1 MPSNMQMQSI
11 SGIITQIHVTIEEVP
26 PALVGASINV
36 IDDKVYVFAGRL
48 ATSRKMTNY
57 LYILDLNTLC
67 WTRHI
72 PPPDSDSPPK
82 ARYFHSASVYKNQL
96 IIFGGMGHSRI
107 SSEGLCVL
115 DDVAVL
121 DIDTM
126 CWKKQ
131 SIQPSLYS
139 PQARYAHLSSIAED
153 RLLIVGGQDLDN
165 NYLDEMNVLNL
176 KTWEWEQV
184 KAFEKHVGAY
194 RSIAVTAPPGTRFPS
209 SASMMQQQQQQQQ
222 HDEMTDENAG
232 NNESNNTTSDD
243 VRATSLR
250 QFSTST
256 LQSVGDEASPVYLYT
271 NYNFA
276 DVKRELQ
283 VIFTNNNTAA
293 ANTTSPPVP
302 AQQASSTSTSTTT
315 IVEDCSHYMNGSV
328 MPPGL
333 RFPTGHTLGN
343 HLILAGTYLSP
354 QTQSYTIW
362 ALDLGKLTWS
372 RIETGTV
379 FNTGS
384 WNRGTLHTRSN
395 RFLVFGNSNRS
406 LLDDYNHRQVNF
418 DHIAMVDLEAFGVY
432 SLPKATCSSLAQE
445 MGLRLLNEPA
455 VSDFH
460 IITQDNQS
468 IPVNSAVLCQR
479 WPYFSNLMKHNHQ
492 VVSQS
497 TSKRS
502 SQHVL
507 QPPAVVVEE
516 EEEEREEER
525 EEREQEEE
533 EDTKEEDHNSQEE
546 VEIKEQQ
553 QQQQHSGDEKKE
565 AALESSVASAASAPA
580 SNTSSLS
587 LIKDINDTPIDLPS
601 DKEDDDNEEDMVNT
615 TTPEEIA
622 VDQEITLIKSHY
634 MSFPYPHAVV
644 IALLQYIYTDNLLTA
659 QQYQPHI
666 LSQLLLLSDMYDIPR
681 LRELSTHALHQMLNM
696 STAPLIFETAAL
708 SHQTS
713 LQIRAL
719 KMMIAAKKMI
729 QQQQQMQQQ
738 QQQQQ
743 QQLQHANSIRSR
755 TVSTPAVVAAS
766 NLMDPPAPISP
777 TASLSSSSYN
787 NNSNANTDN
796 LMASAT
802 TSPSATRLSH
812 YDTFAS
818 NTASPTLQSFRSR
831 KPSLSSNRSTAP
843 SAAYSPQQLQQ
854 RSSTLGGM
862 YSPSR
867 NTYSPPATPRQQRSY
882 PTSELDLNT
891 SSSPRRSSSPPPP
904 KQQPAPQ
911 AKEKKKKKAFLEAFG
926 KFSSSISFQN
936 NNSSNNNH
944 T

>member
-11 SGIITQIHVTIEEVP
+11 SGIITQIHVTMEEVP
-26 PALVGASINV
+26 PALVGASVNV

-96 IIFGGMGHSRI
+96 VIFGGMGHSRI

-153 RLLIVGGQDLDN
+153 KLLIVGGQDLDN

-194 RSIAVTAPPGTRFPS
+194 RSIAT
-209 SASMMQQQQQQQQ
+209 
-222 HDEMTDENAG
+222 TDENPG
-232 NNESNNTTSDD
+232 SNSESHNTASDD

-250 QFSTST
+250 QFSTNA

-283 VIFTNNNTAA
+283 VIFANNASTA
-293 ANTTSPPVP
+293 
-302 AQQASSTSTSTTT
+302 

-384 WNRGTLHTRSN
+384 WNRGALHARSN

-479 WPYFSNLMKHNHQ
+479 WPYFSNLMKNNHQ
-492 VVSQS
+492 VVS
-497 TSKRS
+497 
-502 SQHVL
+502 H
-507 QPPAVVVEE
+507 
-516 EEEEREEER
+516 
-525 EEREQEEE
+525 
-533 EDTKEEDHNSQEE
+533 
-546 VEIKEQQ
+546 
-553 QQQQHSGDEKKE
+553 
-565 AALESSVASAASAPA
+565 
-580 SNTSSLS
+580 
-587 LIKDINDTPIDLPS
+587 
-601 DKEDDDNEEDMVNT
+601 
-615 TTPEEIA
+615 
-622 VDQEITLIKSHY
+622 HY

-729 QQQQQMQQQ
+729 QQQQQL

-743 QQLQHANSIRSR
+743 QQLQHNNSIR
-755 TVSTPAVVAAS
+755 
-766 NLMDPPAPISP
+766 
-777 TASLSSSSYN
+777 
-787 NNSNANTDN
+787 
-796 LMASAT
+796 LMA
-802 TSPSATRLSH
+802 SPSATRLSN

-843 SAAYSPQQLQQ
+843 SAYSPQQ
-854 RSSTLGGM
+854 
-862 YSPSR
+862 
-867 NTYSPPATPRQQRSY
+867 
-882 PTSELDLNT
+882 
-891 SSSPRRSSSPPPP
+891 SSSPPPKP
-904 KQQPAPQ
+904 QQPPQ

-936 NNSSNNNH
+936 NSNNNNSNH

>member
-11 SGIITQIHVTIEEVP
+11 SGIITQIHVTLEEVP
-26 PALVGASINV
+26 PALVGASVNV

-82 ARYFHSASVYKNQL
+82 ARYFHSTSVYKNQL

-131 SIQPSLYS
+131 IIQPSLYS

-153 RLLIVGGQDLDN
+153 KLLIVGGQDLDN

-209 SASMMQQQQQQQQ
+209 SASMVQQ
-222 HDEMTDENAG
+222 HDDTTDENPG
-232 NNESNNTTSDD
+232 SHNESSNTASDD
-243 VRATSLR
+243 VRVTSLR
-250 QFSTST
+250 QFSTTS

-283 VIFTNNNTAA
+283 VIFTNNSTNSTAA
-293 ANTTSPPVP
+293 ATSATSPSALP
-302 AQQASSTSTSTTT
+302 QQPPNT

-384 WNRGTLHTRSN
+384 WNRGALHQRSN

-432 SLPKATCSSLAQE
+432 SLPKTTCSSLAQE

-479 WPYFSNLMKHNHQ
+479 WPYFSNLMKNNHQ

-502 SQHVL
+502 SQHVQ
-507 QPPAVVVEE
+507 QPVLEE
-516 EEEEREEER
+516 EEG
-525 EEREQEEE
+525 EQ
-533 EDTKEEDHNSQEE
+533 EDTKEE
-546 VEIKEQQ
+546 VEPKEHE
-553 QQQQHSGDEKKE
+553 HSNDERKE
-565 AALESSVASAASAPA
+565 ALESSIVSETSAPA

-587 LIKDINDTPIDLPS
+587 LVRDINDAPIDLLS
-601 DKEDDDNEEDMVNT
+601 DKDEDEDENEDKEAKMDEEMEQEDAT
-615 TTPEEIA
+615 KDPKEETA
-622 VDQEITLIKSHY
+622 VDQDDSITLIRSHY

-729 QQQQQMQQQ
+729 QQQQQQQQ
-738 QQQQQ
+738 QQMQQ
-743 QQLQHANSIRSR
+743 QQLQHNNSIRSR

-787 NNSNANTDN
+787 NASNATTES
-796 LMASAT
+796 LLGSAA
-802 TSPSATRLSH
+802 TSPSATRLSN

-831 KPSLSSNRSTAP
+831 KPSLSSNRSPA
-843 SAAYSPQQLQQ
+843 AFAYSPQQLQQ

-891 SSSPRRSSSPPPP
+891 SSPRRSSSPPP
-904 KQQPAPQ
+904 KQQPPQ

-936 NNSSNNNH
+936 SNNNNSNN

>member
-11 SGIITQIHVTIEEVP
+11 SGIITQIHVTMEEVP
-26 PALVGASINV
+26 PALVGASVNV

-96 IIFGGMGHSRI
+96 VIFGGMGHSRI

-153 RLLIVGGQDLDN
+153 KLLIVGGQDLDN

-209 SASMMQQQQQQQQ
+209 SASMMQQQQQQQ
-222 HDEMTDENAG
+222 HDETTDENPG
-232 NNESNNTTSDD
+232 SNSESHNTASDD

-250 QFSTST
+250 QFSTNA

-283 VIFTNNNTAA
+283 VIFANNGTGSTTAA
-293 ANTTSPPVP
+293 NASSPPP
-302 AQQASSTSTSTTT
+302 QPEQASTA

-384 WNRGTLHTRSN
+384 WNRGALHARSN

-479 WPYFSNLMKHNHQ
+479 WPYFSNLMKNNHQ

-502 SQHVL
+502 SQHVQ
-507 QPPAVVVEE
+507 QPAVVEE
-516 EEEEREEER
+516 EA
-525 EEREQEEE
+525 EEE
-533 EDTKEEDHNSQEE
+533 EEGEQEDTKEE

-553 QQQQHSGDEKKE
+553 HSDDEKKE
-565 AALESSVASAASAPA
+565 ALESSVVSITSAPA

-601 DKEDDDNEEDMVNT
+601 DKEEEENEDRIDT
-615 TTPEEIA
+615 TAEEMA

-729 QQQQQMQQQ
+729 QQQQQL

-743 QQLQHANSIRSR
+743 QQLQHNNSIRSR

-787 NNSNANTDN
+787 NNSNATAES
-796 LMASAT
+796 LMA
-802 TSPSATRLSH
+802 SPSATRLSN

-843 SAAYSPQQLQQ
+843 SAYSPQQLQQ

-867 NTYSPPATPRQQRSY
+867 NTYSPPATPRQQRSH

-891 SSSPRRSSSPPPP
+891 SSPRRSSSPPPKP
-904 KQQPAPQ
+904 QQPPQ

-936 NNSSNNNH
+936 NSNNNNSNH

>member
-11 SGIITQIHVTIEEVP
+11 SGIITQIHVTMEEVP
-26 PALVGASINV
+26 PALVGASVNV
-36 IDDKVYVFAGRL
+36 IEDKVYVFAGRL

-57 LYILDLNTLC
+57 LYILDLHTLC

-82 ARYFHSASVYKNQL
+82 ARYFHSTSVYKNQL

-121 DIDTM
+121 DIETM
-126 CWKKQ
+126 CWKKP

-153 RLLIVGGQDLDN
+153 KLLIVGGQDLDN

-209 SASMMQQQQQQQQ
+209 SASMIQQQQQQQQQ
-222 HDEMTDENAG
+222 HDDLADEHNDS
-232 NNESNNTTSDD
+232 SNTASDD

-283 VIFTNNNTAA
+283 VIFTNSSSSSSSTAA
-293 ANTTSPPVP
+293 AAAAAAAASASSPPP
-302 AQQASSTSTSTTT
+302 PPAPAAQQPSTA

-362 ALDLGKLTWS
+362 ALDLG
-372 RIETGTV
+372 
-379 FNTGS
+379 S
-384 WNRGTLHTRSN
+384 WNRGVLHTGSN

-432 SLPKATCSSLAQE
+432 ALPKATCSSLAQE

-492 VVSQS
+492 VVSQPA
-497 TSKRS
+497 SKRS
-502 SQHVL
+502 SLHVQ
-507 QPPAVVVEE
+507 QPVVEE
-516 EEEEREEER
+516 EEEEEEEK
-525 EEREQEEE
+525 EEE
-533 EDTKEEDHNSQEE
+533 ADT
-546 VEIKEQQ
+546 
-553 QQQQHSGDEKKE
+553 HSDDEKKE
-565 AALESSVASAASAPA
+565 ALESSTIASAPT

-587 LIKDINDTPIDLPS
+587 LIKDINDAPIDLPS
-601 DKEDDDNEEDMVNT
+601 DKDQDQDNKEAIENEQSAAKDDTADSEGS
-615 TTPEEIA
+615 
-622 VDQEITLIKSHY
+622 ITLIRSHY

-729 QQQQQMQQQ
+729 QQQQQQQQ
-738 QQQQQ
+738 QMQQQQQ
-743 QQLQHANSIRSR
+743 QQLQHNNSIRSR

-787 NNSNANTDN
+787 NNGSATVEN
-796 LMASAT
+796 LLASAA
-802 TSPSATRLSH
+802 TSPSATRLSN

-843 SAAYSPQQLQQ
+843 SAYSPQQLQQ
-854 RSSTLGGM
+854 RSSTLSGM

-882 PTSELDLNT
+882 PTSELDLT
-891 SSSPRRSSSPPPP
+891 TSSPRRSSSPPP
-904 KQQPAPQ
+904 KQQQQPPQ
-911 AKEKKKKKAFLEAFG
+911 AKEQKKKKKAFLEAFG

-936 NNSSNNNH
+936 SNNS